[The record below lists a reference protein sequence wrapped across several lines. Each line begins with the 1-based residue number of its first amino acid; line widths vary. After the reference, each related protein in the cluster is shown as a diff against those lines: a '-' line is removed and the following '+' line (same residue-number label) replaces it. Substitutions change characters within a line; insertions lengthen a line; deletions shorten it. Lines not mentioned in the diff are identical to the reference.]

1 MLVEKKD
8 IVALEPREGFVVK
21 TRVVDCANHDAHPIA
36 TKVFINVCHAEQVP
50 APAEFDPAV
59 VFALIINN
67 QWEIPI
73 ITLCEKRS
81 TDKKGQPLLVYD
93 CCINSRCMRWCQLNA
108 DLRSILIEWCLEAV
122 EMTYEVVLEREYS
135 VPKMLAK
142 GELTRTEMLRSELEA
157 SVEKKLHHV
166 ADGRA
171 AVIELLDE
179 GEAEPL
185 PDIMNVEGRKVVIE
199 EVPGPRATPAAG
211 PGQRSTPA
219 AGPGQR
225 STPAAV
231 LAVAPA
237 PAPEL
242 MAVATTRLPK
252 QHRRWG
258 DATVSFTASCIKVH
272 LPSVARDAKIDVGY
286 DSVLRTLTVSHEDR
300 LLEIAA
306 LVEPTTSFW
315 VAPETTLYVFVR

>member
-50 APAEFDPAV
+50 APVEFDPAV
-59 VFALIINN
+59 VFPLIINN

-122 EMTYEVVLEREYS
+122 EMTYEVVLEREYT

-199 EVPGPRATPAAG
+199 EVAGPRATPAVA
-211 PGQRSTPA
+211 P
-219 AGPGQR
+219 
-225 STPAAV
+225 
-231 LAVAPA
+231 AVAPA
-237 PAPEL
+237 PAPAEAPSAPEL
-242 MAVATTRLPK
+242 TAVATTRLPK
-252 QHRRWG
+252 QHPRWG
-258 DATVSFTASCIKVH
+258 DATVSFTTSCIKVH

-306 LVEPTTSFW
+306 PTEPTTSFW
-315 VAPETTLYVFVR
+315 VGPETTLYVFVR